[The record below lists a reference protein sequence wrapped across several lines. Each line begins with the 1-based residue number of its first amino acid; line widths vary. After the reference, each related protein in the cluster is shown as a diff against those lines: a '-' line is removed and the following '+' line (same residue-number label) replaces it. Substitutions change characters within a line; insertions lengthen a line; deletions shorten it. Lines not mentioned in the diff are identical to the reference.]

1 MEKFDYVDN
10 TMINLIDLK
19 NMAEQ
24 CGYDKESVVFW
35 HKYGLTSYKV
45 QLVGSNMEAAKV
57 VTCIPKDRVV
67 EIYFEHLN
75 FYHDDNQCHNEMKK
89 NSLLANDTEVHSD
102 EFDNED
108 FNDSDYSLE
117 EEDLLF

>member
-1 MEKFDYVDN
+1 
-10 TMINLIDLK
+10 
-19 NMAEQ
+19 MAEQ
-24 CGYDKESVVFW
+24 CGYEKESVVFW

-75 FYHDDNQCHNEMKK
+75 FYHDDNQCRNEMKK